1 MHIQGPI
8 FSGSIRQ
15 ADNAYAHLSGSFTGS
30 FFGDGSGLTGITGGS
45 ASTGS
50 LLTTASLSGNNLNFT
65 KGDSSTFTVDLS
77 SLASSG
83 SISDATF
90 NNYTGSTQTSI
101 SNLNA
106 YTSSTSTSISNLNSY
121 TSSTSTSISNLNS
134 YTSSTDIS
142 ISNLNSYT
150 SSTDTSISNL
160 NSYTSSTST
169 SITNLNNYTASTDSS
184 ITNLN
189 SFTSSTS
196 TSITNLNSYTS
207 STNSSI
213 TNLTTFTGSAITT
226 ASIAGQTLTFTKGD
240 DSTFNVVIPSTAAS
254 GTVSPNTISSSAQI
268 TALGFVS
275 QSGGIVDLS
284 GVKIQYSNV
293 YSNIGDLP
301 SAANYHGMFAH
312 VHATGQAYFAHA
324 GQWIE
329 LATSA
334 SVSNVVTNVTVSSA
348 TTASYINPTFISES
362 AAASGF
368 GTGGGGVSSFNDLTD
383 KPTLIS
389 GSAQIEALGFVTS
402 SVATSASYATTSV
415 TSSYS
420 TFAASAT
427 SASYATNASTADN
440 ATSASYAT
448 NAGTA
453 DSATSA
459 SHAQTVPFA
468 FISSSFN
475 NINYN
480 GNRVVTNPYLPNLV
494 DNNYN
499 PGTSGSIVD
508 FLNAVFYP
516 NLGAAP
522 AWSTTANQSIG
533 EFDASGST
541 VFTAVATDSD
551 AGATITY
558 AAQDYSSNY
567 LVVASN
573 GTVTLARSGSTD
585 YNTNDRG
592 DGTLA
597 HPLKIRAT
605 DNTGLYRDR
614 TFYINTEANNAP
626 QFRETSIAGNVITS
640 YTATLNESSSAGTI
654 TTVYFTD
661 ADSDSISIDFS
672 NESNGHF
679 TLASSSNSVTLTQ
692 ATASL
697 DYESITTYNFG
708 ITASDEHNART
719 VLPIT
724 INVGDNATPVLNN
737 QTVGSINEN
746 SNDGDTVGSIS
757 ATDAEGDTLTFS
769 NFTLHQILSQS
780 IDVSIGTYSGTSQ
793 LTDPHEDP
801 FQMNSSGVVTRKA
814 GVFLNSDLINTYLY
828 SASVSDSYNTKV
840 RGIVSIGVFADTA
853 PTITDNY
860 VVEDNWYISETVTS
874 GSIVRAAT
882 NGYSGN
888 QADYD
893 ANQTVTWTASPSGI
907 FSIDSDGS
915 LTVAT
920 NMSGSYSG
928 GGSISG
934 AVTASN
940 SFGTTT
946 VKEFTLNVV
955 ANNAPSVTLNL
966 SSSVIESSA
975 TTGDHLG
982 ILTLSDVENNTPFS
996 VTLSGTDA
1004 SSFTLDPQNAA
1015 SSSWHVD
1022 AASNLAIGTYELIL
1036 TGSDSFGGEAYAS
1049 ASIDVVAASSD
1060 GYVYVYHTD
1069 TSRGAQSLEVY
1080 LGVTGTDSNYSPV
1093 SASLATTYTNALHAF
1108 RDATGGGLGASS
1120 ISGLYGNT
1128 TTVDRLGV
1136 LRSGSNLNDVLTQ
1149 ATYSDSDPDTGHYVI
1164 AIASGSD
1171 MTGVPSTMRDNVG
1184 GTTPGE
1190 YVFAYSGGGGA
1201 YGAETSTIYQVA
1213 LDSAHQGY
1221 SNWIFIIGNNASV
1234 PGSVNN
1240 GIQIIPSSGSLPS

>member
-15 ADNAYAHLSGSFTGS
+15 ADNAYAYLSGSFTGS
-30 FFGDGSGLTGITGGS
+30 FIGDGSGLTGITGGS

-50 LLTTASLSGNNLNFT
+50 LLSSASLAGNNLNFT
-65 KGDSSTFTVDLS
+65 KGDNSTFSIDLS

-83 SISDATF
+83 SISDTSF
-90 NNYTGSTQTSI
+90 NNFTGSTQTSI
-101 SNLNA
+101 TNLNT
-106 YTSSTSTSISNLNSY
+106 YTSSTSTAISNLNSY
-121 TSSTSTSISNLNS
+121 TSSTSTSISNLTN
-134 YTSSTDIS
+134 YTA
-142 ISNLNSYT
+142 
-150 SSTDTSISNL
+150 STDTSIS
-160 NSYTSSTST
+160 
-169 SITNLNNYTASTDSS
+169 
-184 ITNLN
+184 NLN

-196 TSITNLNSYTS
+196 TSISNLTNYTASTQTSISNLTNFTS
-207 STNSSI
+207 STETSI
-213 TNLTTFTGSAITT
+213 TNLTNFTSSTQTSISNLTNYTASTQTSISNLTNFSGSTITT

-240 DSTFNVVIPSTAAS
+240 ESTFSVNIPSTAAS
-254 GTVSPNTISSSAQI
+254 GTVSPNTVSSSTQI
-268 TALGFVS
+268 TDLGFVS

-293 YSNIGDLP
+293 YSTLGDLP
-301 SAANYHGMFAH
+301 SASSYHGMFAH

-329 LATSA
+329 LATS
-334 SVSNVVTNVTVSSA
+334 SSISNVVNNVTVNNA
-348 TTASYINPTFISES
+348 TTASYVSPTFISES
-362 AAASGF
+362 VAASGF
-368 GTGGGGVSSFNDLTD
+368 GTGGGGGVSSYSDLTD

-389 GSAQIEALGFVTS
+389 GSVQIEALGFITS
-402 SVATSASYATTSV
+402 SANVLSSSYAV
-415 TSSYS
+415 T
-420 TFAASAT
+420 
-427 SASYATNASTADN
+427 
-440 ATSASYAT
+440 
-448 NAGTA
+448 
-453 DSATSA
+453 A
-459 SHAQTVPFA
+459 SHALTATHALTASHADTVPFA

-480 GNRVVTNPYLPNLV
+480 GNRVVTNPYLPDLV

-522 AWSTTANQSIG
+522 VWSSTANQSVG
-533 EFDASGST
+533 EFDASSTT

-551 AGATITY
+551 AGASITY

-567 LVVASN
+567 LSVASN
-573 GTVTLARSGSTD
+573 GVVTLTTSGSTD

-605 DNTGLYRDR
+605 DNTGLYRDK
-614 TFYINTEANNAP
+614 TFYISTIANNTP
-626 QFRETSIAGNVITS
+626 QFRETSVVGNVISS

-654 TTVYFTD
+654 TTIYFTD
-661 ADSDSISIDFS
+661 ADSDSVSVEFS
-672 NESNGHF
+672 NETNGHF

-697 DYESITTYNFG
+697 DYENITAYNFG
-708 ITASDEHNART
+708 ITASDEHNAKT
-719 VLPIT
+719 ILPIT
-724 INVGDNATPVLNN
+724 INVGDNAAPVLNS
-737 QTVGSINEN
+737 QTLPIINEN

-769 NFTLHQILSQS
+769 NFTLARILLDSS
-780 IDVSIGTYSGTSQ
+780 DVTLGTYSGTSQ

-801 FQMNSSGVVTRKA
+801 FQMTSAGLVTRKT
-814 GVFLNSDLINTYLY
+814 GVYLNSDRIDTYIY
-828 SASVSDSYNTKV
+828 SASVSDSYNTKTTGFV
-840 RGIVSIGVFADTA
+840 SVGIEPDAA

-874 GSIVRAAT
+874 GATMLAST
-882 NGYSGN
+882 NGYSGV
-888 QADYD
+888 QADYEAD
-893 ANQTVTWTASPSGI
+893 QTVTWTVSPSNI
-907 FSIDSDGS
+907 FSIDSNGS

-928 GGSISG
+928 GSSIVG

-940 SFGTTT
+940 TFGTSTIET
-946 VKEFTLNVV
+946 FTLNVI
-955 ANNAPSVTLNL
+955 ANNDPSVTLNL
-966 SSSVIESSA
+966 SSSVVESSA

-982 ILTLSDVENNTPFS
+982 ILTLSDVESNSPFS
-996 VTLSGTDA
+996 VTLSGA
-1004 SSFTLDPQNAA
+1004 NAASFTLDPQNEA
-1015 SSSWHVD
+1015 SSSWHID
-1022 AASNLAIGTYELIL
+1022 AASDLAIGSYELIL
-1036 TGSDSFGGEAYAS
+1036 TGSDSFGGEEYAS
-1049 ASIDVVAASSD
+1049 ASIEVVSALTE

-1069 TSRGAQSLEVY
+1069 TSKSAQSLEVY
-1080 LGVTGTDSNYSPV
+1080 LGVTGTDSNTTPV
-1093 SASLATTYTNALHAF
+1093 TATLSGAYTNALHAF

-1128 TTVDRLGV
+1128 TTIDRLGI

-1149 ATYSDSDPDTGHYVI
+1149 ATYADSDQDTGHYVI
-1164 AIASGSD
+1164 AISSGSD

-1184 GTTPGE
+1184 GSATGE
-1190 YVFAYSGGGGA
+1190 YVFAYSGGGSA
-1201 YGAETSTIYQVA
+1201 YGAETSTIYQVE
-1213 LDSAHQGY
+1213 LNTAHQGY
-1221 SNWIFIIGNNASV
+1221 DNWIFIIANNAVV

-1240 GIQIIPSSGSLPS
+1240 GIQIIPSSGSIPS

>member
-15 ADNAYAHLSGSFTGS
+15 ADNAYANLSGSFTGS
-30 FFGDGSGLTGITGGS
+30 FIGDGSGLTGITGGS

-77 SLASSG
+77 SLATSG

-121 TSSTSTSISNLNS
+121 TSSTST
-134 YTSSTDIS
+134 S

-213 TNLTTFTGSAITT
+213 TNLTTFTGSAVTT

-240 DSTFNVVIPSTAAS
+240 DSTFDITIPSTGGS
-254 GTVSPNTISSSAQI
+254 GTVSPNTVSSSAQI

-284 GVKIQYSNV
+284 GVKVQYSNV

-301 SAANYHGMFAH
+301 NAADYHGMFAH

-368 GTGGGGVSSFNDLTD
+368 GTGGGGGVSSFNDLTD

-415 TSSYS
+415 TSSYA
-420 TFAASAT
+420 TFAAS
-427 SASYATNASTADN
+427 

-459 SHAQTVPFA
+459 SHAETVPFA

-480 GNRVVTNPYLPNLV
+480 GNRVVTNPYLPDLV

-551 AGATITY
+551 PGATITY

-573 GTVTLARSGSTD
+573 GVVTLATSGSTD

-605 DNTGLYRDR
+605 DDTGLYRDR

-626 QFRETSIAGNVITS
+626 QFRETSVVGNVITS
-640 YTATLNESSSAGTI
+640 YTTTLNESSSAGTI
-654 TTVYFTD
+654 TTIYFTD

-719 VLPIT
+719 ILPIT
-724 INVGDNATPVLNN
+724 INVGDNATPVINN
-737 QTVGSINEN
+737 QTLPLINEN

-769 NFTLHQILSQS
+769 NFTLHAILSQS
-780 IDVSIGTYSGTSQ
+780 IDVPVGTYSGTSQ

-814 GVFLNSDLINTYLY
+814 GVFLNSDLINTYQY
-828 SASVSDSYNTKV
+828 SASVSDSYNIKATA
-840 RGIVSIGVFADTA
+840 IVSIGVVADAA

-893 ANQTVTWTASPSGI
+893 ADQTVTWTASPSSV
-907 FSIDSDGS
+907 FAIDSNGS

-928 GGSISG
+928 GSTISG

-946 VKEFTLNVV
+946 VEEFTLNVV

-966 SSSVIESSA
+966 SSSVIVSSA

-982 ILTLSDVENNTPFS
+982 ILTLSDVESNTPFS
-996 VTLSGTDA
+996 VTLSGTNA

-1015 SSSWHVD
+1015 SSSWHID
-1022 AASNLAIGTYELIL
+1022 AASNLSIGTYELIL

-1093 SASLATTYTNALHAF
+1093 SASLSTTYTNALHAF

-1128 TTVDRLGV
+1128 TTVDRLGE

-1149 ATYSDSDPDTGHYVI
+1149 ATYSDSDQDTGHYVI
-1164 AIASGSD
+1164 AISSGSD

-1221 SNWIFIIGNNASV
+1221 RNWIFIIGNNASV